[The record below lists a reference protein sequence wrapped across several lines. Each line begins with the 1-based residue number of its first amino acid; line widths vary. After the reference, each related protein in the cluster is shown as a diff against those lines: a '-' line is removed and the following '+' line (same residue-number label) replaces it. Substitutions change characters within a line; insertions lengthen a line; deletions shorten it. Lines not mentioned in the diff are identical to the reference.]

1 MEDRIQ
7 KLEKNFETL
16 LRSQKEFFSQVAE
29 QLERL
34 SQQISGKQPIE
45 IGETSANNGRRF
57 GTTNSRGSVSHK
69 QFSPRPVKLDFPRY
83 DGKGDPTIRHG
94 HWNRTGAEK
103 YFSLH
108 EIAESDKV
116 SLVSFYLEGDGQLWF
131 QMLEQEQ
138 LYVTWEDFKNG
149 LQTRFGPNQFV
160 DPFGELIQLR
170 QTGTVVGP
178 LAPDKKVSCFVTGLK
193 DSIRTDVQANL
204 LSTLT
209 IAIGLA
215 RLYEARDTTQRG
227 PAGTTSSRV
236 NNTWRQGMGY
246 PGRTSTN
253 TTTQIKKMTAD
264 ELSERCKKGLCF
276 HCHDRYT
283 PGHDCKKLFMIETIE
298 GDNEEIEPEISLHAI
313 AVRSNGSFRGEVGES
328 WEVFVCAIQAPK
340 GNFYG

>member
-1 MEDRIQ
+1 MWLCR
-7 KLEKNFETL
+7 
-16 LRSQKEFFSQVAE
+16 
-29 QLERL
+29 
-34 SQQISGKQPIE
+34 
-45 IGETSANNGRRF
+45 
-57 GTTNSRGSVSHK
+57 
-69 QFSPRPVKLDFPRY
+69 
-83 DGKGDPTIRHG
+83 
-94 HWNRTGAEK
+94 AEK

-160 DPFGELIQLR
+160 DPF
-170 QTGTVVGP
+170 
-178 LAPDKKVSCFVTGLK
+178 DKKVSCFVTGLK

-264 ELSERCKKGLCF
+264 ELSERQVGKMKRVMCW
-276 HCHDRYT
+276 
-283 PGHDCKKLFMIETIE
+283 EVE

-313 AVRSNGSFRGEVGES
+313 AGL
-328 WEVFVCAIQAPK
+328 QAPK
-340 GNFYG
+340 TMKILGEKLVSPGKCSSVPFKLQKVTFMADFFILPLEGYDVVLGTQWLRTLGPIQWDFEKLQMAFKWQNKEVVLRGLTYMSNNNSDTPLNKITKQQPGVILHVLNCEDVKVPQSIPASIQQILQQYHDVLKKPTSLPP